1 MRTLHWGGCSSR
13 VEIERQ
19 DGDRLF
25 PESTRMEGEILV
37 EREENKRKGAIEHG
51 EMCTAWQLL
60 PTDRIYHLFEQVFL
74 SLLPNLT

>member
-25 PESTRMEGEILV
+25 Q
-37 EREENKRKGAIEHG
+37 EEYKDGGGDIG
-51 EMCTAWQLL
+51 
-60 PTDRIYHLFEQVFL
+60 
-74 SLLPNLT
+74 

>member
-25 PESTRMEGEILV
+25 QESTRMEGEILV
-37 EREENKRKGAIEHG
+37 EREENKTKGAIEHG
-51 EMCTAWQLL
+51 EM
-60 PTDRIYHLFEQVFL
+60 
-74 SLLPNLT
+74 